1 MDMTKLVL
9 NLIGATRL
17 GHQHLFLETLGN
29 IIPYTF
35 ACKNIKYPRYLV
47 VMLCEMLSLETNY
60 PEVYQHF
67 VEGNFTVQLS
77 GKNAFGRMEPDKVNI
92 F

>member
-1 MDMTKLVL
+1 
-9 NLIGATRL
+9 
-17 GHQHLFLETLGN
+17 
-29 IIPYTF
+29 
-35 ACKNIKYPRYLV
+35 
-47 VMLCEMLSLETNY
+47 MLCEMLSLETNY